1 VTDPASTSA
10 QPLVDLQR
18 LVVSIRRRRRLW
30 LSAALLGLIAGGLLS
45 VFVPTPPTAVAKIL
59 VIHKEDSPTDSGT
72 LIRTD
77 VAVLQTTKIAGA
89 ALKSLKI
96 NQAPEDFLKNYTSV
110 GLTNNVLQLTVKGT
124 SDADAVARA
133 KALSEAFIADHV
145 QQDKA
150 AATAAAQ
157 ALLDQRKQV
166 QGDLDQ
172 VDTQISQAGGD
183 TGNGSGSGGNAT
195 ELETLYARRAQLTAQ
210 VSDLGNQAQAAG
222 TGTPSVAAGTQVVDA
237 ARIVVVSRLKTGA
250 TDGLIGLLV
259 GLALGIAIAAV
270 TGVIR
275 DRPVLRR
282 EIATHLGASVIGQL
296 PAPHRGPSRLWR
308 RSRAVADR
316 KRVAV
321 TLVRAIRDAPGA
333 VSLLELGDRRTTAAL
348 ALDLAEE
355 LAIDGPV
362 VVVDDLPGEHLAT
375 LAGEPE
381 SPIRIIDGTDREA
394 RNAAGTGRRIGV
406 GSVAPGTAWT
416 DLTYLGEETLLVVR
430 AGHANTAWLHTVAR
444 QLADCQIRRG
454 AGRPGPARPLGR
466 HALGR
471 PAHRV
476 ARPGRARPSGPG
488 ARAGA
493 GGRQA
498 GPGGGRAG
506 RGQRLQRQR
515 RPGGRRPPDEEV
527 RPGQTQPE
535 QADARGLDRLV
546 LGGPAEQR
554 PADQAVRPGAATV
567 VRRRRRSLV
576 SPLDTDG
583 GPASS
588 CAVSRAPTSGRT
600 AASSPTG

>member
-1 VTDPASTSA
+1 MTDPASTSA

-89 ALKSLKI
+89 ALKNLKI

-183 TGNGSGSGGNAT
+183 TGNGSGNGGNAT

-210 VSDLGNQAQAAG
+210 ISDLGNQAQAAG

-237 ARIVVVSRLKTGA
+237 ARIVVVSRLKTAA

-308 RSRAVADR
+308 RSRTVADR

-444 QLADCQIRRG
+444 QLADCQIPVIGVVLVAPDPRDHSDGTLWDGLRT
-454 AGRPGPARPLGR
+454 
-466 HALGR
+466 ALR
-471 PAHRV
+471 
-476 ARPGRARPSGPG
+476 
-488 ARAGA
+488 
-493 GGRQA
+493 
-498 GPGGGRAG
+498 GRAG
-506 RGQRLQRQR
+506 RVQPLQAAVVPAPEPEVVKPVPVADEPVAVNGSNGSNGAGLAGADHPTKKFGPVKPSPSKRTPEDWTGSYSGDLPSNDLPTRQFG
-515 RPGGRRPPDEEV
+515 PVRPPSSAEDVEV
-527 RPGQTQPE
+527 
-535 QADARGLDRLV
+535 
-546 LGGPAEQR
+546 
-554 PADQAVRPGAATV
+554 
-567 VRRRRRSLV
+567 S
-576 SPLDTDG
+576 
-583 GPASS
+583 
-588 CAVSRAPTSGRT
+588 
-600 AASSPTG
+600 

>member
-1 VTDPASTSA
+1 VTNTASTSS

-30 LSAALLGLIAGGLLS
+30 LSAALLGLIVGGLLS
-45 VFVPTPPTAVAKIL
+45 VLVPTPPTAVAKIL
-59 VIHKEDSPTDSGT
+59 VTHKEDSPTDSGT

-124 SDADAVARA
+124 TDADAITRA

-166 QGDLDQ
+166 QADLGQ
-172 VDTQISQAGGD
+172 VDSQISQAGGD
-183 TGNGSGSGGNAT
+183 TGSGSGNGANAT
-195 ELETLYARRAQLTAQ
+195 ALETLYARRAQLTAQ

-222 TGTPSVAAGTQVVDA
+222 VGTPSVAAGTEVVDA

-259 GLALGIAIAAV
+259 GFALGLAVAAV
-270 TGVIR
+270 TGIVR

-308 RSRAVADR
+308 RSRSVADR

-348 ALDLAEE
+348 ALHLAEE

-362 VVVDDLPGEHLAT
+362 VVVDDLPGANLRT

-381 SPIRIIDGTDREA
+381 SPIRIIDGTDRKA
-394 RNAAGTGRRIGV
+394 RDAAENGRRIGV

-416 DLTYLGEETLLVVR
+416 DLTYLGAETLLVVR

-444 QLADCQIRRG
+444 QLADCQIAVIGVVLVDPDPRDHSDGTLWDGLRT
-454 AGRPGPARPLGR
+454 
-466 HALGR
+466 ALR
-471 PAHRV
+471 
-476 ARPGRARPSGPG
+476 
-488 ARAGA
+488 
-493 GGRQA
+493 
-498 GPGGGRAG
+498 GRAG
-506 RGQRLQRQR
+506 RVQTPA
-515 RPGGRRPPDEEV
+515 RPVAEREPAKPVEVDKAVPAEEV
-527 RPGQTQPE
+527 QP
-535 QADARGLDRLV
+535 V
-546 LGGPAEQR
+546 
-554 PADQAVRPGAATV
+554 AVNGSATV
-567 VRRRRRSLV
+567 NGNGVNGNGV
-576 SPLDTDG
+576 NGNGADGFAGGDHQTKTFAPVKPSPTKRPVEHWSGSHSGDLPSNELPTRQF
-583 GPASS
+583 GP
-588 CAVSRAPTSGRT
+588 VQPPTS
-600 AASSPTG
+600 SEDVEVW